1 MVAPV
6 VRIATAIGCPN
17 KEPSVRN
24 GDHKPQH
31 VDKEKIRVI
40 RETDRAPTPAIDIR
54 PPVDVLS
61 ELTNVSLRV
70 PSRPSSSRSLSRLS
84 ALSLSITNNSVK
96 RKPRGYASL
105 VQSLPNDDPSRIW
118 SFNSSSE
125 FLQTG
130 NSPPA
135 SAPVSAFEDDSSEDE
150 DYFGELKQI
159 PGYVPRP
166 YR

>member
-17 KEPSVRN
+17 KDAPTRN
-24 GDHKPQH
+24 KEHKTQH
-31 VDKEKIRVI
+31 VDKEKICIV
-40 RETDRAPTPAIDIR
+40 RETERAPTPAIDIR

-61 ELTNVSLRV
+61 ELTNLNLRV

-84 ALSLSITNNSVK
+84 ALSLSITNSSVK
-96 RKPRGYASL
+96 RRPRGYASL
-105 VQSLPNDDPSRIW
+105 VQTLPNDDPSHIW
-118 SFNSSSE
+118 SFTSSSE
-125 FLQTG
+125 FLQNG

-159 PGYVPRP
+159 PGYVT
-166 YR
+166 